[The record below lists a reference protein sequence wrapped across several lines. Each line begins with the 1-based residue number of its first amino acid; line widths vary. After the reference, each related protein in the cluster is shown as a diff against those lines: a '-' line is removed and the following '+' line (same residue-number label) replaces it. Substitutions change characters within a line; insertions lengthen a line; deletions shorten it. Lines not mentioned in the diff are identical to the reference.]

1 MVYFKFELGWGRNEK
16 KSSSQIDNSSLRGW
30 EFVNSEVKKAKA
42 QLSHGNSFMEQVFEV
57 GRVQFHR
64 NDRRQP
70 SGIPALVGRKQCES
84 QYHLC
89 IYESIEGVVSSCDG
103 A

>member
-1 MVYFKFELGWGRNEK
+1 MGVCQFGSEE
-16 KSSSQIDNSSLRGW
+16 SQGTR
-30 EFVNSEVKKAKA
+30 EVQDGK

-57 GRVQFHR
+57 GRVEFHR

-89 IYESIEGVVSSCDG
+89 IHEGIESVVSSCDG